1 MDRGVNVLNKY
12 SNVSFENGRRIY
24 LHLKHQFV
32 CLFKMIYILWLI
44 CHRETSML
52 RQQKSALVE
61 ISKFVIWYVRYTIPT
76 VFVGQ

>member
-1 MDRGVNVLNKY
+1 MDAVSIYIWNLN
-12 SNVSFENGRRIY
+12 SFVCSKW
-24 LHLKHQFV
+24 LTFFVQFV
-32 CLFKMIYILWLI
+32 N
-44 CHRETSML
+44 RETSML